1 MNAALEK
8 EDDRRCDQA
17 VVDAGR
23 LEANNMSASQY
34 GEIRSIATPLVVSL
48 DARSGGGL
56 TLCIASLRTFAAY
69 DLCPVNGSTVTG
81 VIHVPLV

>member
-1 MNAALEK
+1 MNAALER

-34 GEIRSIATPLVVSL
+34 GEIRSFAILLVVSL
-48 DARSGGGL
+48 NAQSEGGIS
-56 TLCIASLRTFAAY
+56 LCIAPLRTFAA
-69 DLCPVNGSTVTG
+69 
-81 VIHVPLV
+81 